1 MRWLLKPGVVAAVLL
16 SAGLASAQTTG
27 TISGRIVDGQGLG
40 IPGVTIN
47 VESPNLQGIESV
59 VSSSNGDYIVPLLP
73 PGQYTVTFQLS
84 GFERQQKTVSVA
96 PTQTVPLN
104 MTLGPATLAETVN
117 VVGRSADVLTQT
129 AQVATDFKQT
139 LIAMLPT
146 NRDINSTLLMAP
158 AVHPSGPSGAYSI
171 AGAMSFESLYLVN
184 GVTANENIR
193 GQPFN
198 LYIEDAI
205 QETVIATDGISAE
218 YGRFS
223 GGVVNII
230 TKSGT
235 NLFSW
240 SARDT
245 LADDNWR
252 SLVTGNGNFAPL
264 AAGQTTARCNMVTG
278 IGGQQIPDPHCFS
291 GDTKVAAVVPLYEG
305 VLGGPIIKDHLT
317 FFGAGR
323 LQDQQTASNTAAPL
337 NIPYVAENDRKRFE
351 LKLTGSLNSNHRL
364 EGSYQK
370 EALTQV
376 NNTFSTATS
385 LDLASLYTR
394 ETPLDSYQAN
404 YNGILS
410 NKLFVEGRFS
420 VRHFSF
426 IGSGAPTTDL
436 INGTLLT
443 DQADGGL
450 RYWSPTFCGICDPER
465 RDNDN
470 ESVKVTYFN
479 STRRAGS
486 HSVVF
491 GFDTFND
498 KRFANNH
505 QSGSDYRVLG
515 AAAIFP
521 GDGNVYPQWNPAT
534 ATTILQYNPIA
545 MGSLGTNFRTNGFFV
560 NDNLRWNNHLTFNLG
575 LRYDRNHGVDSA
587 GNLVAD
593 DSALSPRIGIVWDP
607 KGDGVWSV
615 SASVGKYVAA
625 IANTI
630 ADSSSAAGNPATIQW
645 TYAGPAIN
653 PNPTA
658 ATLTT
663 SADALRTMFAWCAP
677 DSRGFCTSASPSASA
692 VPGVS
697 IKIPNGLSSPNV
709 LAYAAGIS
717 RQVGSR
723 AVVRADYSYRDYRDF
738 YSQRIDTSTGTVVDQ
753 FGNKSDLAVVENTN
767 NLTRRYSGMTV
778 SATYRVRTG
787 TDIGGNYTLS
797 RLWGNWDGENVGSG
811 PIFTTVFQYPEYRNA
826 SWYAPQGDLSA
837 DQRHRSTMWV
847 NYAVPKVS
855 GLTLSV
861 LGDLASGL
869 PYGASGSFSASAV
882 VNAAPYVTNPGYITP
897 QGGPN
902 EIYYYTARDAFRT
915 DWSRRADFAASYSR
929 PFGVRSRKVEGFI
942 QAQVLNI
949 FNNQDLCGCGDT
961 VFLNGGSVQ
970 TNRLGSGL
978 LTPVNSATLQKF
990 NPLTTTPVLGVNW
1003 NYNSNFG
1010 TPLNRFAFTSPRMFR
1025 MTFGVR
1031 F

>member
-1 MRWLLKPGVVAAVLL
+1 MRWLLKSGIVAAVLL
-16 SAGLASAQTTG
+16 SAGLASAKTTG
-27 TISGRIVDGQGLG
+27 TITGRIVDGQGLA
-40 IPGVTIN
+40 IPGVTID

-59 VSSSNGDYIVPLLP
+59 VSSENGDYIVPLLP
-73 PGQYTVTFQLS
+73 PGTYMVTFQLS
-84 GFERQQKTVSVA
+84 GFQRQQKTVTVA

-104 MTLGPATLAETVN
+104 VTMGPASITETVN
-117 VVGRSADVLTQT
+117 VVGQSADVLTRT

-146 NRDINSTLLMAP
+146 NRDINSTMLMAP

-171 AGAMSFESLYLVN
+171 AGAMSFESLFLVN

-205 QETVIATDGISAE
+205 QETVVATDGVSAE

-223 GGVVNII
+223 GGVVNVI

-240 SARDT
+240 SARDS

-252 SLVTGNGNFAPL
+252 SLVSGNGNFAPL
-264 AAGQTTARCNMVTG
+264 AAGQTAAKCNTVTG

-291 GDTKVAAVVPLYEG
+291 GDTKAAAVVPLYEG
-305 VLGGPIIKDHLT
+305 VFGGPIVKDHLT
-317 FFGAGR
+317 FFGAAR
-323 LQDQQTASNTAAPL
+323 LTDPKTSQHTVAPL
-337 NIPYVAENDRKRFE
+337 NIPYVSEDQRKRFE
-351 LKLTGSLNSNHRL
+351 IKLTGSLNSNHRL

-370 EALTQV
+370 EALTQI
-376 NNTFSTATS
+376 NNTFSTANS
-385 LDLASLYTR
+385 LDLLSLYTR
-394 ETPLDSYQAN
+394 QEPLDSYQAS
-404 YNGILS
+404 YHGILS

-420 VRHFSF
+420 VRHFTF

-450 RYWSPTFCGICDPER
+450 RYWSPTFCGVCDPER

-479 STRRAGS
+479 STKKAGS

-498 KRFANNH
+498 KHFANNH

-545 MGSLGTNFRTNGFFV
+545 TSSLGTNFRTNGFFV

-593 DSALSPRIGIVWDP
+593 DSAVSPRIGVVWDP
-607 KGDGVWSV
+607 RGDGVWSV

-625 IANTI
+625 IANSI

-645 TYAGPAIN
+645 TYTGPAIN
-653 PNPTA
+653 PNPNS
-658 ATLTT
+658 ATLTGP
-663 SADALRTMFAWCAP
+663 ANALRTMFAWCAP
-677 DSRGFCTSASPSASA
+677 DSRGFCTSASPSASS
-692 VPGVS
+692 VPGLS

-709 LAYAAGIS
+709 RAYAAGVS
-717 RQVGSR
+717 RQLGTR

-738 YSQRIDTSTGTVVDQ
+738 YSQRIDTSTGTVIDQ
-753 FGNKSDLAVVENTN
+753 FGNKSDLALVENTN
-767 NLTRRYSGMTV
+767 NLTRRYSGMTL
-778 SATYRVRTG
+778 SSTYHANART
-787 TDIGGNYTLS
+787 DVGGNYTLS

-811 PIFTTVFQYPEYRNA
+811 PISTTVFQYPEYRNS

-847 NYAVPKVS
+847 NYGVPKVS
-855 GLTLSV
+855 GLTLS
-861 LGDLASGL
+861 LLADFASGL
-869 PYGASGSFSASAV
+869 PYGASGSFSGSAV
-882 VNAAPYVTNPGYITP
+882 VNALPYVTNPGYATP

-915 DWSRRADFAASYSR
+915 DWSRRADFAASYNR
-929 PFGVRSRKVEGFI
+929 PLGVGSRKVEAFV

-961 VFLNGGSVQ
+961 VFLNGGAVF
-970 TNRLGSGL
+970 TNRIGSGL
-978 LTPVNSATLQKF
+978 LTPVNSAALQKF

-1010 TPLNRFAFTSPRMFR
+1010 TPLNRFAFSSPRTFR
-1025 MTFGVR
+1025 LTFGVR